1 MGGAAAA
8 AAEPNKLKQV
18 TNFTYIVDNALSL
31 HHCHNSGRRTPSAC
45 LKKIQ
50 GQKEQAIEE
59 FPPRNILKKEIKH
72 TVKPVIEDPTFSE
85 H

>member
-1 MGGAAAA
+1 M
-8 AAEPNKLKQV
+8 LK
-18 TNFTYIVDNALSL
+18 
-31 HHCHNSGRRTPSAC
+31 
-45 LKKIQ
+45 KKIQ

>member
-45 LKKIQ
+45 LKKNTGPERTSHRRIPTE
-50 GQKEQAIEE
+50 KYPEK
-59 FPPRNILKKEIKH
+59 RNQTH
-72 TVKPVIEDPTFSE
+72 SE
-85 H
+85 TCHRRSHI